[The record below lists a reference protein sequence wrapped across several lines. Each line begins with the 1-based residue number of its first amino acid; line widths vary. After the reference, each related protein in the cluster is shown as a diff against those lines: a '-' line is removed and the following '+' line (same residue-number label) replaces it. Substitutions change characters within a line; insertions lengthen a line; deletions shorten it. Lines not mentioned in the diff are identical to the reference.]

1 MVNASIAGRPL
12 RDVLHCMD
20 KVERTYRVAR
30 VLARNTADE
39 EFIVNVVALDE
50 AADAGLLALVNVQAL
65 ALSGTPALKVWT
77 DEQSIASPSLDL
89 VGVRATTAQAAA
101 QQPVASD

>member
-39 EFIVNVVALDE
+39 EFIVNVVAPTKRLTR
-50 AADAGLLALVNVQAL
+50 ACWPWSTSRRLRSRARLRSRCGPTSRALQA
-65 ALSGTPALKVWT
+65 PASTL
-77 DEQSIASPSLDL
+77 
-89 VGVRATTAQAAA
+89 
-101 QQPVASD
+101 